1 MDYIPAS
8 AGMTVQKVKIAPN
21 RGGREK
27 EGRYEGG
34 SRTAPTMAERGT
46 QYAARRTRSEVVIEV
61 FGLAV
66 VAVVN
71 SGIFGVGIDANSLDS
86 LGLFRVAVDC
96 G

>member
-1 MDYIPAS
+1 MDWIPAS

-27 EGRYEGG
+27 GGRHEGG
-34 SRTAPTMAERGT
+34 SRTAPTTQNVARGT
-46 QYAARRTRSEVVIEV
+46 QNELEVVIEV

-71 SGIFGVGIDANSLDS
+71 SGIFGVRTDADTLDS
-86 LGLFRVAVDC
+86 LGLFRIAVDC